1 MDCKSRTPFV
11 AHWSIAEAHSP
22 LHQYTVAATL
32 FLMIFSQN
40 PSCQRLPAQI
50 CSTICLCIS
59 TLWQFFCR
67 KILGKS
73 FKKKDCVSLE
83 PTIQKARKVTHSD
96 VVICFCIV
104 LNVIPS
110 VLLSFLPDFCHSFQI
125 FVIPSKYC
133 HSFRIIQKM
142 TNTNYLQKLPIPE
155 GREKW
160 PPEVPI
166 YASKYKV

>member
-83 PTIQKARKVTHSD
+83 PTIQKARKVTHSH

-104 LNVIPS
+104 LTVQQKNVKNSIFLHRTEDQAFVLVFVTKKTECKTLAQVTPS
-110 VLLSFLPDFCHSFQI
+110 DGKTENDSS
-125 FVIPSKYC
+125 
-133 HSFRIIQKM
+133 
-142 TNTNYLQKLPIPE
+142 
-155 GREKW
+155 
-160 PPEVPI
+160 
-166 YASKYKV
+166 